1 MSEIE
6 ISDVTPF
13 ISAIA
18 IAGIPFTSN
27 PPTANST
34 PQYDGTLKQFVYGP
48 GLSPTGPTGMTGPT
62 GATGATG
69 DTGPTG
75 PTGDTGLTGPTGPTG
90 ATGPT
95 GNTGTNL
102 GLIGPTGPTGS
113 TGPTGV
119 APTGPDATGYVDLSS
134 NQTLTGTLTFGSGGA
149 VIGANTTG
157 PSGTVI
163 HQILT
168 GTVVINT
175 SMGVNGYTT
184 SPIVFSPA
192 FSSTP
197 LLFFYTISA
206 ANANSIYIIN
216 LNGGIT
222 ASSATLNFNSTPYG
236 AVTAPWTVGWLAIN

>member
-6 ISDVTPF
+6 ISNVTPF

-34 PQYDGTLKQFVYGP
+34 PQYDATLKQFVYGP

-134 NQTLTGTLTFGSGGA
+134 NQTLTGLMTMTNVA
-149 VIGANTTG
+149 IGANATGTT
-157 PSGTVI
+157 GTVI

-168 GTVVINT
+168 GTHTYTGNIPAGSNVSITVIYST
-175 SMGVNGYTT
+175 
-184 SPIVFSPA
+184 A
-192 FSSTP
+192 FSSAPTV
-197 LLFFYTISA
+197 FQNIISSS
-206 ANANSIYIIN
+206 NNNNIYAIN
-216 LNGGIT
+216 EIN
-222 ASSATLNFNSTPYG
+222 SATVTGFISILFSGASTGSTGPI
-236 AVTAPWTVGWLAIN
+236 TIGWMAIA